1 MTRKLIQV
9 GPRIGLGLLA
19 LLPLGCTHF
28 DPVTGSTLVG
38 SGLGATTGAIIGHQS
53 GHTGTGALI
62 GAAAGA
68 LGGALVGDAQQ
79 ARVERDAAFAYADA
93 QSQQRVAGAVTNSDV
108 VYMAQNGLAEDV
120 IINAIQ
126 TRGGRFDTSPQSL
139 IYLKSSGVSD
149 RVIATMQS
157 SGGPAIA
164 PVSYVAP
171 PPPPP
176 PVFIVEP
183 PPPRPIYFGHFG
195 HHHHHH
201 HRRHHH
207 HGSSISIH
215 GHF

>member
-1 MTRKLIQV
+1 MTGKLIQV
-9 GPRIGLGLLA
+9 SPRIGLVFLA
-19 LLPLGCTHF
+19 ALPLGCAQF

-68 LGGALVGDAQQ
+68 LGGALVGDARQ
-79 ARVERDAAFAYADA
+79 ARVERDAAVAYADA
-93 QSQQRVAGAVTNSDV
+93 QAQQAAAGAVTNTDV

-149 RVIATMQS
+149 RVIAVMQNS
-157 SGGPAIA
+157 GPAIV
-164 PVSYVAP
+164 PVGYVAP
-171 PPPPP
+171 PPRPRPDI
-176 PVFIVEP
+176 VIVEP
-183 PPPRPIYFGHFG
+183 PPPPIVFGHFG
-195 HHHHHH
+195 GYHHHHCRP
-201 HRRHHH
+201 HRHS
-207 HGSSISIH
+207 GSSISIH